1 MYESLKAADRKV
13 RLLRGL
19 FAVAVVACGVVCV
32 CIVIA
37 LALDA
42 AVAAALLLPVPEN
55 VLPVTNALLSTASA
69 IVAIY
74 LVALPLYRN
83 LSLPRFV
90 AYLERTLGRETQL
103 LTALELYRA
112 GRQGELQHFSPMLV
126 DEVGR
131 RALADLAH
139 IRLGRL
145 KPVNLL
151 YYTVAALLV
160 VAGGTLWARMAYP
173 DSVDRAMTRLFEPN
187 APNRSAFAVPQPQ
200 VQPGPRAKARVLP
213 PCQQLWVKVLPP
225 RYLGVRGPVEVEWG
239 EGGPAAAGSVGEVRC
254 HAASAGQTLL
264 LERHSKAGVER
275 VPMVEEEGA
284 AGDRAVYLGRS
295 VLTGSSAFFVARAQS
310 GEVQP
315 GRHDILAAPD
325 RKPGCLLHQPAPELV
340 VKPQDSIAVLA
351 EAADDYGISAVL
363 LHYEVE
369 GLDDEPSTIEL
380 SRPVGEKRVVV
391 QRDVAVSTFGA
402 DPDDRVSFFVE
413 VRDANDVSGPG
424 VCRTRRSRA
433 VLRSPYGD
441 QRAVIER
448 LSGLRNRAVDLLGDC
463 LSAPG
468 AREELPEPV
477 GKLLE
482 SVDQYASDLAS
493 ISGQMATMS
502 LFKQEDA
509 RRVAALTASVEEVL
523 HPEESWELTPAKAYR
538 ALGALTRELEHHSV
552 TLDGVVEKVLG
563 EYLFYESGRIQQEL
577 ARVMSLGRE
586 GSLGPAGARTMRRG
600 LKKLNRAGRRV
611 VRLRSETLPR
621 MPALFTPYLAA
632 SDEEGFAGIVAVTA
646 RLLDSGAGNW
656 KESLESLSLAVEHA
670 ARSVEGAYAQSMN
683 RLSTSFRNA
692 RAEMTSRLK
701 TMAGLNQTLKKQLEA
716 LLGDVEKETKRYI
729 RRKRTIVVVQDVA
742 RKVAKLSRKARR
754 FTQSIYL
761 EVDRKQVVEFKE
773 KLSKLGRLV
782 SLLKVE
788 EATGLAR
795 DLVVLTQ
802 SMEFSLKLII
812 RYSKDRKK
820 VKKSRRELEKVHE
833 AKRMAESVAAKL
845 GAIRPQREKLVSLK
859 PERLQEL
866 AGGLEELERELTR
879 MKEKME
885 PLEKMFPIFFGRF
898 APVLDRLAEN
908 VTKSKASLA
917 SLMLD
922 DTYRLVIFAE
932 ESIGRLQDALRY
944 ASGDAKSAGAL
955 AAGGMQ
961 PSLELGGKGETVSR
975 ERLERF
981 LEMSTEYWE
990 EDRWRELTK
999 EYFSLLSQ

>member
-1 MYESLKAADRKV
+1 MYVSLKAADRKV
-13 RLLRGL
+13 RLLRAL
-19 FAVAVVACGVVCV
+19 FAVAVVACGIACV

-37 LALDA
+37 LAFNA
-42 AVAAALLLPVPEN
+42 AVVAALWLPVPEN

-103 LTALELYRA
+103 LTACELHRA
-112 GRQGELQHFSPMLV
+112 GRQGELEHFSPALV
-126 DEVGR
+126 DQVGR
-131 RALADLAH
+131 SALSDLGG
-139 IRLGRL
+139 IRLSRL

-173 DSVDRAMTRLFEPN
+173 DSVDRAMTRLFDPRI
-187 APNRSAFAVPQPQ
+187 PQRDPSAIVQPQ
-200 VQPGPRAKARVLP
+200 ARPDTRTPARVLP

-225 RYLGVRGPVEVEWG
+225 RYLGGRESVEALWG
-239 EGGPAAAGSVGEVRC
+239 EGGSAAAGSVVEVRC
-254 HAASAGQTLL
+254 DAASGGQQLL

-284 AGDRAVYLGRS
+284 TGDRTVYLGRS
-295 VLTGSSAFFVARAQS
+295 VLVGSSVFFVARART
-310 GEVQP
+310 GEIQP
-315 GRHDILAAPD
+315 GRHDIMAAPD
-325 RKPGCLLHQPAPELV
+325 RKPGCLLHQPAPDLV
-340 VKPQDSIAVLA
+340 VKPQDSITVLA

-363 LHYEVE
+363 LNYEVE
-369 GLDDEPSTIEL
+369 GLDSEPSTIEL

-391 QRDVAVSTFGA
+391 QRDVAVTTFGA
-402 DPDDRVSFFVE
+402 DPDDRVSFFIE

-424 VCRTRRSRA
+424 ICRTRSSRA

-441 QRAVIER
+441 QRVVIER
-448 LSGLRNRAVDLLGDC
+448 LSELRNLAVDLLGDC
-463 LSAPG
+463 LGAPG
-468 AREELPEPV
+468 ARDELPEPV
-477 GKLLE
+477 GVLLDRVE
-482 SVDQYASDLAS
+482 HYASDLAS
-493 ISGQMATMS
+493 ISGQMATMT

-523 HPEESWELTPAKAYR
+523 HPEESWELTPIKAAE
-538 ALGALTRELEHHSV
+538 ALAALTRELEHHSV

-586 GSLGPAGARTMRRG
+586 GSLGPAGTRTLRRG
-600 LKKLNRAGRRV
+600 LRRLNRAGRRV
-611 VRLRSETLPR
+611 VMLRSETLPR
-621 MPALFTPYLAA
+621 MPKLFTPSLATA
-632 SDEEGFAGIVAVTA
+632 EMEGFAGIVAVTA
-646 RLLDSGAGNW
+646 RLLESDAEDW
-656 KESLESLSLAVEHA
+656 KKSLESLSLAVERA

-701 TMAGLNQTLKKQLEA
+701 TMAGLNQTLKEQLEA

-742 RKVAKLSRKARR
+742 RKVRKLSRKARR

-773 KLSKLGRLV
+773 KTGKLGRLV

-788 EATGLAR
+788 EANGLAR
-795 DLVVLTQ
+795 DLVALTQ

-812 RYSKDRKK
+812 RYSKDAKK

-866 AGGLEELERELTR
+866 AGGLEELERELSR

-908 VTKSKASLA
+908 VTKAKARLA

-922 DTYRLVIFAE
+922 ETYRLVIFAE

-955 AAGGMQ
+955 VAGGMQ
-961 PSLELGGKGETVSR
+961 PSLELAGKGEAVSR
-975 ERLERF
+975 ERLQRF